1 MKHNHD
7 LVLLSLP
14 PDATMRKFLADRSV
28 PLPVGLDWND
38 ADTVGAAVVIAV
50 NSWSDTAARD
60 ALLADL
66 SRVAALSHPAGRE
79 AAYEAATL
87 TNVAVMVQLT
97 SKYSD
102 LHRAFWLYIHHRG
115 LFDQAMD
122 LLYFDGYEPRAYRHD
137 LGIKVLPDLS
147 PVALDAFRVAV
158 GDYYREKQGNG
169 EFGVA
174 YGMVRKS
181 GNVLVTLHLKDL
193 PMLRLEFHGPV
204 LKQHVGNP
212 DFVLAIEY
220 CPTTGV
226 SQSVVRGGDQ
236 YQKALLK
243 AFAKH
248 VLHRDHID
256 PQRLRPSHLDLSSL
270 RLGFHVPEVFAD
282 GFVAARVKSITLVDA
297 QGKTKI
303 AASAMGRGDD
313 ESIVDLLQNNPVTA
327 GLLGPDWTVTA
338 AQIDLYYPPE
348 PGKIR
353 RKVVKIEVTY
363 RGRINLHQYD
373 EALKQRLESY
383 LVTAGILDEGQTLT
397 ANVVQDGQDDPI
409 GADEELT

>member
-7 LVLLSLP
+7 VVLLSLP

-28 PLPVGLDWND
+28 PLPAGLDWSD
-38 ADTVGAAVVIAV
+38 ADTAPAAVVTAV
-50 NSWSDTAARD
+50 NSWTDTAARD

-102 LHRAFWLYIHHRG
+102 LHRAFWLYVHHRG

-137 LGIKVLPDLS
+137 LGIKVMPDLG
-147 PVALDAFRVAV
+147 PAALDAFRVAV

-174 YGMVRKS
+174 YGMVRSS

-193 PMLRLEFHGPV
+193 PMLRVEFVGPT
-204 LKQHVGNP
+204 LKQRVGNP
-212 DFVLAIEY
+212 EFVPAIEY
-220 CPTTGV
+220 CPRTGV
-226 SQSVVRGGDQ
+226 TQSIVTGGVQ
-236 YQKALLK
+236 YQKAFLT

-248 VLHRDHID
+248 ILHCDHID
-256 PQRLRPSHLDLSSL
+256 PQRLRPPHLDLSSL
-270 RLGFHVPEVFAD
+270 RLGFNVPEVYAD
-282 GFVAARVKSITLVDA
+282 GFVSARVKSITLQDV
-297 QGKTKI
+297 QGKMKI
-303 AASAMGRGDD
+303 AASAMGRSDD
-313 ESIVDLLQNNPVTA
+313 ESITDLLRGNPATS
-327 GLLGPDWTVTA
+327 GLLGSDWTVTA
-338 AQIDLYYPPE
+338 AQVDLYYPPE
-348 PGKIR
+348 PSKIR
-353 RKVVKIEVTY
+353 RKAVKIEVTH
-363 RGRINLHQYD
+363 RGRLNLHKYD
-373 EALKQRLESY
+373 ESLKQQLESY
-383 LVTAGILDEGQTLT
+383 LVLAGILDEGQTLT
-397 ANVVQDGQDDPI
+397 ANVVRDGQDDPI
-409 GADEELT
+409 GADEDLT